1 MNRKILKALVQ
12 LFALV
17 SRPGENAG
25 RERSVVESFL
35 KRQSGGEQLEEY
47 LREFDELVAEL
58 HRSTDET
65 HARKRRS
72 ASSVKV
78 LFICTQINEE
88 LTHSQKCLV
97 YLRLIEFLSASGEI
111 DTPHLDFALT
121 VASIFTIPDDE
132 TEACLK
138 FAGNSPQ
145 DSDSDACL
153 WIYQSNEKPKGNI
166 RELKVEGLEAEMLV
180 LYLKS
185 AGSFYLRILQT
196 STTQLNGQ
204 ALHTNRVYSL
214 PQGAVLRGN
223 RMSPVYYSDILGCF
237 LQQHASQK
245 VIFQAKNL
253 EYSFRNGKRG
263 LHKFSFTETSG
274 NLIGIMGSSGA
285 GKSTLLNLL
294 NGNEKP
300 SSGKI
305 LINGIDLNAAQTST
319 EGLIGYISQDDLLI
333 EELSVFQNLWYNAKL
348 CFADTSETEL
358 LRRVDHIL
366 DELGLNEIRDL
377 KVGNPMNK
385 TISGGQ
391 RKRLNIALELIR
403 EPAVLFVDEPTS
415 GLSSRDSENIMDLLK
430 ELALKG
436 KLVFVVIHQPSSAI
450 FKMFDRL
457 LLMDVGGY
465 PVYYGNPVES
475 VVYFKT
481 IVDHANAS
489 ESECVECG
497 NVNPEQVFDILESR
511 LVDEQGRPTSERRIS
526 PKEWNIFFKRSQPP
540 TPETE
545 IEPSELPHS
554 GFKKPGY
561 WGQFQVFFIR
571 DLLSKL
577 SNRQYLAINLLEA
590 PLLALLMGY
599 ALRYTQ
605 EGPYTLFHNLNL
617 PAYLLICVIASL
629 FFGLTVSAEEIIRD
643 RKIRRREKFLHLSKG
658 SYLLSKIA
666 ILFGISAIQSACFVG
681 VGHTMMGLHGLL
693 ADDFLILFSVSCFAN
708 LLGLNISATFN
719 SAITIYIII
728 PILIIPQ
735 LLLSGVL
742 VRFDHLNSS
751 LRPSDNRVPLTANL
765 MASRWAFE
773 AMAVNRFM
781 NNEAEKP
788 VFDLNREISESNF
801 MVNYWIPQMEAL
813 LVRYQE
819 STNQEERAW
828 MEQSLS
834 NEIIQLNKSGNFH
847 VFQSPE
853 KLSNQGISEAEMGEI
868 QVYLNQCRLVCN
880 KRENRVRQEKE
891 QVIRSLGESYTLR
904 VLLATNE
911 QLSQLVLHKDELTK
925 IKLNNRFE
933 FIRNFEPAYHMPD
946 AGGFAKGGFYAP
958 FKRFGNLALEI
969 RWANVLVIWLMTF
982 VLSVMLYF
990 DGLKKLLNLP
1000 SYFRMLLKEKSSKG
1014 A

>member
-1 MNRKILKALVQ
+1 MNRKILKALLQ

-17 SRPGENAG
+17 ARPGENAG

-35 KRQSGGEQLEEY
+35 RRQLGSDQVDEY
-47 LREFDELVAEL
+47 LSEFDALVQEL
-58 HRSTDET
+58 HRTSDEAR
-65 HARKRRS
+65 ARKRRS

-88 LTHSQKCLV
+88 LTHQQKCFV
-97 YLRLIEFLSASGEI
+97 FLRLVEFLSAGGEI
-111 DTPHLDFALT
+111 DSQNLDFAQT
-121 VASIFTIPDDE
+121 VASIFNIPEVE
-132 TEACLK
+132 TAVCLQ
-138 FAGNSPQ
+138 FAGSNPLALN
-145 DSDSDACL
+145 DSSCLLLNGNKESDFG
-153 WIYQSNEKPKGNI
+153 Q
-166 RELKVEGLEAEMLV
+166 LKHLFVEGLEIDIFIV
-180 LYLKS
+180 YLES
-185 AGSFYLRILQT
+185 AGSYYLRILQHGEIN
-196 STTQLNGQ
+196 LNGQ
-204 ALHTNRVYSL
+204 LLQTERVYVF
-214 PQGAVLRGN
+214 PQGAVLRGS
-223 RMSPVYYSDILGCF
+223 RMNPVYYSDVLGCF
-237 LQQHASQK
+237 LKQNAETK
-245 VIFQAKNL
+245 IVFQAKNI
-253 EYSFRNGKRG
+253 EYRFKNGKRG
-263 LHKFSFTETSG
+263 LHKFNFTEHSG

-305 LINGIDLNAAQTST
+305 LINGVDLNAAETST

-348 CFADTSETEL
+348 CFAGTSDTEL
-358 LRRVDHIL
+358 LRRVHHVL
-366 DELGLNEIRDL
+366 DELGLLEIRDL
-377 KVGNPMNK
+377 KVGNPLQK

-436 KLVFVVIHQPSSAI
+436 KLIFVVIHQPSSAI

-457 LLMDVGGY
+457 LMMDVGGY

-489 ESECVECG
+489 ESECIECG
-497 NVNPEQVFDILESR
+497 NVNPEQLFDILESR
-511 LVDEQGRPTSERRIS
+511 IVDEHGKPTPNRRIS

-540 TPETE
+540 ASENE
-545 IEPSELPHS
+545 IPTGELPHS

-561 WGQFQVFFIR
+561 PGQFKVFFIR

-605 EGPYTLFHNLNL
+605 DDHYTLFHNLNL

-643 RKIRRREKFLHLSKG
+643 RKILRREKFLHLSKG

-666 ILFGISAIQSACFVG
+666 LLFLISAIQTACFVT
-681 VGHTMMGLHGLL
+681 VGHTMMGLHGLML
-693 ADDFLILFSVSCFAN
+693 DDFLLLFSVSCFAN

-742 VRFDHLNSS
+742 VRFDHLNST
-751 LRPSDNRVPLTANL
+751 LRPEDDRVPFSANL

-788 VFDLNREISESNF
+788 VFDQDIQISESNYC
-801 MVNYWIPQMEAL
+801 VNYWIPKMDELRVKLNECKYPIQKENI
-813 LVRYQE
+813 
-819 STNQEERAW
+819 TH
-828 MEQSLS
+828 SLS
-834 NEIIQLNKSGNFH
+834 NELIRMNKRGDFKQ
-847 VFQSPE
+847 FDSPE
-853 KLSNQGISEAEMGEI
+853 KINSNTYSSEIDLQLSS
-868 QVYLNQCRLVCN
+868 YLAQCKQVCN
-880 KRENRVRQEKE
+880 KREIRARAEKDK
-891 QVIRSLGESYTLR
+891 IISSFGASYSDL
-904 VLLATNE
+904 VAQSTNE
-911 QLSQLVLHKDELTK
+911 QLSQMVLHQDEFTK
-925 IKLNNRFE
+925 IKLNERE
-933 FIRNFEPAYHMPD
+933 ELIRNFEPAFHVP
-946 AGGFAKGGFYAP
+946 APGGFASGGFYSP
-958 FKRFGNLALEI
+958 YKRFGSMIMEV
-969 RWANVLVIWLMTF
+969 RWANMLVIWLMTGI
-982 VLSVMLYF
+982 LSILLYVEGF
-990 DGLKKLLNLP
+990 KWLLKLP
-1000 SYFRMLLKEKSSKG
+1000 GKIQWIKKEKSPKG